1 MREIQDME
9 KQQNLFLER
18 MSHEIRTP
26 MNSII
31 GLTYLSKENIDNPK
45 QVLEN
50 LDKIER
56 SARFLRSF
64 IDDILNLSLLESGR
78 VAFDKREISFL
89 QFLEELAGKV
99 KHSAE
104 EKQIRFFM
112 ETRGVVEQN
121 YRFDGEKLKEALLH
135 ILHNAVKYTP
145 AGGRIDFIVELLQ
158 DSPESGM
165 FRFEVRDTGIGM
177 SSEFLPKVF
186 EPFEQEEEGG
196 TTLYGGTGLGLAV
209 SKNIIDF
216 MGGKIDAYST
226 KGSGT
231 TIVATVELDKVEKAE
246 EPGTLEQQT
255 PVSQAPVSQ
264 ATRKKSEKMDY
275 DFTGKH
281 ILLVEDNDINIEITR
296 NILLHKNF
304 EVDVAL
310 NGKEGVDLFLEKE
323 PGYYDVILMDI
334 RMPVMDGL
342 AATRMIRESSH
353 EDSKKIPIIAMTANV
368 FEEDVKKSFEAGM
381 DAHLSK
387 PLDIRQMYALLD
399 KLIYG

>member
-31 GLTYLSKENIDNPK
+31 GLTYLSKENIDNPR

-78 VAFDKREISFL
+78 VAYDKREISFAE
-89 QFLEELAGKV
+89 FLEKLTGQV
-99 KHSAE
+99 KASAE
-104 EKQIRFFM
+104 EKQIQFFM
-112 ETRGVVEQN
+112 ETRGALEQN
-121 YRFDGEKLKEALLH
+121 YYFDGEKLKEALFN
-135 ILHNAVKYTP
+135 ILQNAVKYTS
-145 AGGRIDFIVELLQ
+145 AGGRVDFIVELLQ
-158 DSPESGM
+158 DGPEKGM

-177 SSEFLPKVF
+177 TPEFLPRIF

-231 TIVATVELDKVEKAE
+231 TMVVTVELDKVGTTAE
-246 EPGTLEQQT
+246 EAQTLVPQEIQ
-255 PVSQAPVSQ
+255 
-264 ATRKKSEKMDY
+264 KKSEKKDY
-275 DFTGKH
+275 DFTGRR

-310 NGKEGVDLFLEKE
+310 NGKEAVDRFLEQK

-342 AATRMIRESSH
+342 TATRMIREASH

-399 KLIYG
+399 KLIFG

>member
-9 KQQNLFLER
+9 KKQNLLLER
-18 MSHEIRTP
+18 MSHELRTP

-56 SARFLRSF
+56 SVKFLRSF
-64 IDDILNLSLLESGR
+64 MDDILDLSLLESGR
-78 VAFDKREISFL
+78 VAYEKREIPFVE
-89 QFLEELAGKV
+89 FLEELTLPV
-99 KHSAE
+99 KSLAE
-104 EKQIRFFM
+104 EKQLSFLT
-112 ETRGVVEQN
+112 EQRGDLGQN
-121 YRFDGEKLKEALLH
+121 YCFDGDKLKAALSN
-135 ILHNAVKYTP
+135 IMENAVKYTP
-145 AGGRIDFIVELLQ
+145 AGGRVVFIAELLQ
-158 DSPESGM
+158 DTPESGK
-165 FRFEVRDTGIGM
+165 FRFEVRDTGCGM
-177 SSEFLPKVF
+177 SEEFLPRVF
-186 EPFEQEEEGG
+186 EPFEQEDEGG

-216 MGGKIDAYST
+216 MGGKIDAYSV

-231 TIVATVELDKVEKAE
+231 TMVVTVELEKAE
-246 EPGTLEQQT
+246 
-255 PVSQAPVSQ
+255 QAAQ
-264 ATRKKSEKMDY
+264 AVPEHKTRSDETQKKSEKKNY
-275 DFTGKH
+275 DFTGKR

-310 NGKEGVDLFLEKE
+310 NGKECVDMYLGKA

-342 AATRMIRESSH
+342 TAAKVIRESSH
-353 EDSKKIPIIAMTANV
+353 GDSKTVPIIAMTANV

-387 PLDIRQMYALLD
+387 PLDIRQMYELLAQ
-399 KLIYG
+399 LVLG